1 MSRYFG
7 NGILIQVELDGAEQ
21 PLLFVWRQYPYP
33 IDHIT
38 NHWRVDTEWWRS
50 QISREYFEV
59 ITRSGL
65 WVVIYRDRLTDT
77 WFMQRL
83 YD

>member
-1 MSRYFG
+1 MSRYFR
-7 NGILIQVELDGAEQ
+7 NEILIQVELDGAEQ
-21 PLLFVWRQYPYP
+21 PLLFVWRKYSYL
-33 IDHIT
+33 IDQIT
-38 NHWRVDTEWWRS
+38 NNWRVDTEWWS
-50 QISREYFEV
+50 TPISREYFEV